1 MQGTTLTGSPGNC
14 MRRGCLLVCGP
25 LTPPGLCLGAAAEG
39 QTGGRGE
46 GKRDGGRRGGKEGE
60 GELHSKA
67 R

>member
-1 MQGTTLTGSPGNC
+1 M
-14 MRRGCLLVCGP
+14 VFGP

-60 GELHSKA
+60 DELHSKA
-67 R
+67 G